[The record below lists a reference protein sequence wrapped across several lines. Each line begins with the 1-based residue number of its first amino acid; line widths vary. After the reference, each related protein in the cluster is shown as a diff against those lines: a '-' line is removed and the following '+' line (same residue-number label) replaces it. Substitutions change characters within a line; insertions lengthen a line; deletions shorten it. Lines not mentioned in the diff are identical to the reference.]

1 LSLKNGSKVLLEDQK
16 VARQW
21 MHGMHGS
28 LCFLRQYLKGWN
40 IKHDGDLA
48 KEKSDRMLDLAQL
61 DSLLD
66 TRALSPEEWRTRY
79 ETEGQLERIYQMEE
93 IHWQQMGNETWVL
106 KGDSNTQ
113 FFHQF
118 ANGRRRKNFI
128 RSLEGDRGEISG
140 QPDIAAHVTNFYKNL
155 FGAGS

>member
-1 LSLKNGSKVLLEDQK
+1 
-16 VARQW
+16 
-21 MHGMHGS
+21 
-28 LCFLRQYLKGWN
+28 
-40 IKHDGDLA
+40 
-48 KEKSDRMLDLAQL
+48 
-61 DSLLD
+61 
-66 TRALSPEEWRTRY
+66 
-79 ETEGQLERIYQMEE
+79 MEE
-93 IHWQQMGNETWVL
+93 IHWQQMGNETLVL
-106 KGDSNTQ
+106 KGDSNIQ